1 MRMTQQIKITKCFIA
16 SFMHPDQDL
25 YLQKQ
30 GISNG
35 LISFSI
41 PNLGILFRCI
51 GEGDMLSMEF
61 STFFSLLEF
70 LQTKLKDEKI
80 NKIHVFSSNPRF
92 VFSFSSY
99 SNLLKAGTT
108 YRQMLDSC
116 LKKMSI
122 QVGYVKPQNNQAL
135 SSTADY
141 PSIPTDKIVDL
152 AVSKDELSKIEF
164 KPLQKGI
171 KL

>member
-1 MRMTQQIKITKCFIA
+1 MAQQIRTTKCFIA
-16 SFMHPDQDL
+16 SFIHSEQDT

-30 GISNG
+30 GISKG

-41 PNLGILFRCI
+41 PDLGVLFRCI
-51 GEGDMLSMEF
+51 GEGDSLSMEF

-80 NKIHVFSSNPRF
+80 KTVHVFSSNPHF

-99 SNLLKAGTT
+99 SDLLKTGTT
-108 YRQMLDSC
+108 YRQMLDSF

-135 SSTADY
+135 YSTADY
-141 PSIPTDKIVDL
+141 PSIPSNKT
-152 AVSKDELSKIEF
+152 VSLSVSRDEISKIEF